1 MNFAPGPK
9 GLAYLFPGQGSQ
21 AVGMGSDLAK
31 FSIAAREALSEADH
45 VLKMPLSRLC
55 AEGPEVELT
64 DTVNAQPALL
74 AVSIAV
80 WRAAA
85 EMLGHLPQPVGLA
98 GHSLGEFSALV
109 AAESLTLADG
119 LRLVRT
125 RGRLMKEMGKKHPGG
140 MAAVL
145 GMDSQDLQALCA
157 EVSAETQLVVQVA
170 NDNHPTQQV
179 ISGSLQGVA
188 EVSQLA
194 RDRGARRV
202 LPLAVSIAAHCPL
215 MAGARTRWQSV
226 LEETPIRSPV
236 VPVIGNTT
244 AQPLTDSK
252 SVRSELTDQLEGGV
266 LWWNSM
272 QTLATMGARAGAEF
286 GNGSVLTGIQRRIDR
301 KMPCFALQNGAD
313 LQAWQAWL
321 QGQP

>member
-31 FSIAAREALSEADH
+31 FSIAARETLSEADH

-80 WRAAA
+80 WRAAM
-85 EMLGHLPQPVGLA
+85 EMLGLLPQPVGVA

-125 RGRLMKEMGKKHPGG
+125 RGRLMKEMGKMHPGG

-157 EVSAETQLVVQVA
+157 EVSAGTQLVVQVA

-179 ISGSLQGVA
+179 ISGSQQGVA
-188 EVSQLA
+188 EVSKLA

-272 QTLATMGARAGAEF
+272 LTLATMGARAGAEF
-286 GNGSVLTGIQRRIDR
+286 GSGSVLTGIQRKIDR
-301 KMPCFALQNGAD
+301 KMPCFALQNGVD

-321 QGQP
+321 QGQQ

>member
-1 MNFAPGPK
+1 MNFGPDTK

-21 AVGMGSDLAK
+21 AVGMGSDLAT
-31 FSIAAREALSEADH
+31 FSNAARETLSEADH

-55 AEGPEVELT
+55 AEGPDVELT
-64 DTVNAQPALL
+64 DTVNTQPALL
-74 AVSIAV
+74 AVSIAA

-85 EMLGHLPQPVGLA
+85 ELLGQLPQPVGVA
-98 GHSLGEFSALV
+98 GHSMGEYSALV
-109 AAESLTLADG
+109 AAGALTLADG

-125 RGRLMKEMGKKHPGG
+125 RGRLMKEMGEKYPGG

-145 GMDSQDLQALCA
+145 GMDSQDLRALCA
-157 EVSAETQLVVQVA
+157 EVSAETQFVVQVA
-170 NDNHPTQQV
+170 NDNHQTQQV
-179 ISGSLQGVA
+179 ISGSRQGVA

-194 RDRGARRV
+194 KDRGARRV
-202 LPLAVSIAAHCPL
+202 LPLAVSIAAHSPL
-215 MAGARTRWQSV
+215 MAGASIRWQSV
-226 LEETPIRSPV
+226 LEETPIQSPV

-244 AQPLTDSK
+244 AQPLADSE
-252 SVRSELTDQLEGGV
+252 SVRSELIAQLEGGV

-272 QTLATMGARAGAEF
+272 QTLATMGARAAAEF
-286 GNGSVLTGIQRRIDR
+286 GSGSVLTGIQRKIDR

-313 LQAWQAWL
+313 IQAWQAWL